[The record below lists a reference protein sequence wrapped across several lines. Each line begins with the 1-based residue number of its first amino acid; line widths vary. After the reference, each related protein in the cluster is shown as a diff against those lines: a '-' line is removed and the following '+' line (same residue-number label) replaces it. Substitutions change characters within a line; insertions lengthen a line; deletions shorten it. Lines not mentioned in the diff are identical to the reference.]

1 MKFGTYFHSKNT
13 EFDGDV
19 YVFCFGPEIHFLDKF
34 GKKKSQLLEMK
45 VGTYTN
51 SNMMNLVVMFICST
65 FDGKYP
71 FWANLVR
78 KAKTVSDKIWYLD

>member
-1 MKFGTYFHSKNT
+1 MFMCP
-13 EFDGDV
+13 V
-19 YVFCFGPEIHFLDKF
+19 LDLKYTF
-34 GKKKSQLLEMK
+34 WTNLVKKSKLFEMK

-71 FWANLVR
+71 FWANFVR
-78 KAKTVSDKIWYLD
+78 QVKTVSDKIWYLD

>member
-1 MKFGTYFHSKNT
+1 MVMFMCS
-13 EFDGDV
+13 V
-19 YVFCFGPEIHFLDKF
+19 LDLKYTF
-34 GKKKSQLLEMK
+34 WTNLVKKKSKLFEMK

-78 KAKTVSDKIWYLD
+78 NVKTVSDKIWYLD